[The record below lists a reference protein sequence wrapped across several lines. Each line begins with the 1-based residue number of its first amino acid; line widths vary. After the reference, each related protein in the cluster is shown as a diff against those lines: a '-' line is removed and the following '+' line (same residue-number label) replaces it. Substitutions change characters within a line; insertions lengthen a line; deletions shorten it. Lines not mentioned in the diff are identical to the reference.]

1 MTNWCNRRQTTCN
14 GAQRNTALPA
24 FAGVEDAATVRD
36 VRNGKAAGV
45 ASIIPIDPNLSALQ
59 SPILLL
65 RQVRDV
71 MLQQADDAQ
80 ARLDQLTTTIA
91 KALHADVCSIYLA
104 RPGDILELFASTGLK
119 QSSVH
124 VTRLRVG
131 EGLVGEV
138 ASTGLA
144 LNLAEPQNHPKF
156 AYRPET
162 GEELYHS
169 FVGVPL
175 LHSHKT
181 IGVLVIQSKTSRSFS
196 DELVEILHAVALVIS
211 ELVVGNRVI
220 DLFEITGGE
229 HPMLQSQQLSGQ
241 TLAGGIAKAP
251 IVLHRP
257 KITIET
263 LVSESPEEEETRL
276 HNALHSLQQS
286 VDDMITSAGLEE
298 GSTTRDILETYRLFS
313 QDRGWIDRIIEA
325 IHTGLTAE
333 AAVRKVQEEMHA
345 RLSQITSAYIQ
356 ERVHDLEDLSERLL
370 YHLSGINPTAAQGEL
385 PDAFILVATSLGP
398 AELLEY
404 DAAKLKGIII
414 EDGSPTS
421 HVAIIA
427 RMLDIPM
434 VGRVDNLLNHMQRGD
449 LAIVQGDQGIVYI
462 RPPEDVEQAID
473 AEIEARARHAATYAA
488 TRHHEPVSRDG
499 QRISL
504 NLNLGLFVHADHL
517 SPPDVDGIGLFRTEL
532 PYMASRDLPSV
543 ESQQKIYRD
552 ALEKARG
559 KKVIFRAFDIG
570 GDKQVP
576 YIQTGDEEN
585 PAMGWRAT
593 RIGLDRPVILRQQF
607 RALVRAA
614 AGEHLYVMFPFIAE
628 IAEFDA
634 VKALLVKEI
643 DRASEDGITPPTA
656 ISTGTMLEVP
666 SLLFQLP
673 ELCERVD
680 FISIGSN
687 DLLQFLFAC
696 DRGSARVGSRY
707 DPLNPAVMRMVQ
719 QIARTADEY
728 KVELGF
734 CGDMAHRPVDAMA
747 LIACG
752 IRSLSMPP
760 ASIGPVKAM
769 LRSVDIRELRHFLDY
784 ACTEPHHSIR
794 QQLERFVRDH
804 GAED

>member
-1 MTNWCNRRQTTCN
+1 M
-14 GAQRNTALPA
+14 
-24 FAGVEDAATVRD
+24 
-36 VRNGKAAGV
+36 

-71 MLQQADDAQ
+71 MLQQKLGPQ
-80 ARLDQLTTTIA
+80 PRLDLLTKTIA
-91 KALHADVCSIYLA
+91 EAVHADVCSIYLA
-104 RPGDILELFASTGLK
+104 RPGDILELFASHGLK

-138 ASTGLA
+138 ASTGID

-181 IGVLVIQSKTSRSFS
+181 IGVLVIQSKVSRGFS
-196 DELVEILHAVALVIS
+196 DDLVEILHAVALVIS
-211 ELVVGNRVI
+211 ELVVGNKMV
-220 DLFEITGGE
+220 DLYEITGGE

-241 TLAGGIAKAP
+241 TLSGGIAKAP
-251 IVLHRP
+251 IILHRP
-257 KITIET
+257 KIEITQ
-263 LVSESPEEEETRL
+263 LVSDSPEEEEKRL
-276 HNALHSLQQS
+276 HNALNSLQQS

-298 GSTTRDILETYRLFS
+298 GTAYREILETYRLFS

-370 YHLSGINPTAAQGEL
+370 YHLAGINPSAAQGDL
-385 PDAFILVATSLGP
+385 PDAFILVASSLGP

-404 DAAKLKGIII
+404 DAAKLKGVII
-414 EDGSPTS
+414 EEGSAVA

-427 RMLDIPM
+427 RMMDIPM
-434 VGRVDNLLNHMQRGD
+434 VGRVENILNHVSKGD
-449 LAIVQGDQGIVYI
+449 LAILQGDQGLVYV
-462 RPPEDVEQAID
+462 RPPEDVEAAAD
-473 AEIEARARHAATYAA
+473 FEIAARERYAASYAA
-488 TRHHEPVSRDG
+488 TRHLEPVTKDG
-499 QRISL
+499 TRISL
-504 NLNLGLFVHADHL
+504 NLNLGLFVHVDHL
-517 SPPDVDGIGLFRTEL
+517 SPPDVDGVGLFRTEL
-532 PYMASRDLPSV
+532 PYMASRELPSV
-543 ESQQKIYRD
+543 EDQQKIYRD
-552 ALEKARG
+552 AIEKAKG
-559 KKVIFRAFDIG
+559 KPVIFRTFDIG
-570 GDKQVP
+570 GDKQVS

-593 RIGLDRPVILRQQF
+593 RIALDRPVILRQQL
-607 RALVRAA
+607 RALIRAA
-614 AGEHLYVMFPFIAE
+614 AGEGLHVMFPFIAE
-628 IAEFDA
+628 VAEYDA
-634 VKALLVKEI
+634 VRALLTKEL
-643 DRASEDGITPPTA
+643 DRAREDGIMPPSYMKVGA
-656 ISTGTMLEVP
+656 MLEIP

-673 ELCERVD
+673 ELFERVD

-696 DRGSARVGSRY
+696 DRGSTKVGGRY
-707 DPLNPAVMRMVQ
+707 DPLNPIVMRAVQ
-719 QIARTADEY
+719 RITARAAEY
-728 KVELGF
+728 GVDVGF
-734 CGDMAHRPVDAMA
+734 CGDMATRPLDAMA

-752 IRSLSMPP
+752 VRSLSMPP
-760 ASIGPVKAM
+760 AAIGPVKAM
-769 LRSVDIRELRHFLDY
+769 LRSVSLKELRYFVDY
-784 ACTEPHHSIR
+784 VCTEPHHSIR
-794 QQLERFVRDH
+794 LQLERFARDH
-804 GAED
+804 GVVV

>member
-1 MTNWCNRRQTTCN
+1 M
-14 GAQRNTALPA
+14 
-24 FAGVEDAATVRD
+24 
-36 VRNGKAAGV
+36 

-59 SPILLL
+59 APILLL

-71 MLQQADDAQ
+71 MSQQAESTQ
-80 ARLDQLTTTIA
+80 SRLDLLTRTIA
-91 KALHADVCSIYLA
+91 EALKAEVCSIYLA
-104 RPGDILELFASTGLK
+104 RPGDILELFASHGLK

-138 ASTGLA
+138 AAMGHY

-181 IGVLVIQSKTSRSFS
+181 LGVLVIQAKTSRTFS
-196 DELVEILHAVALVIS
+196 EELVEILHAVALVIS
-211 ELVVGNRVI
+211 ELVVGSRIV

-229 HPMLQSQQLSGQ
+229 HPMLQSLSMAGH
-241 TLAGGIAKAP
+241 TLSGGIAKAP
-251 IVLHRP
+251 MVLHRP
-257 KITIET
+257 KIDITH
-263 LVSESPEEEETRL
+263 LVSDSPEEEEKRL
-276 HNALHSLQQS
+276 HGALMSLQQS
-286 VDDMITSAGLEE
+286 VDDMITSSGLAE
-298 GSTTRDILETYRLFS
+298 GTEYRDILESYRLFS
-313 QDRGWIDRIIEA
+313 QDRGWIDRITEA

-370 YHLSGINPTAAQGEL
+370 YHLAGINPTAAQGEL
-385 PDAFILVATSLGP
+385 PDRFILVASSLGP

-404 DAAKLKGIII
+404 DATKLKGVII
-414 EDGSPTS
+414 EEGSTTS

-434 VGRVDNLLNHMQRGD
+434 VGRVDNILNHVQRGD
-449 LAIVQGDQGIVYI
+449 LAIVQGDQGLVYL
-462 RPPEDVEQAID
+462 RPPEDIEAAID
-473 AEIEARARHAATYAA
+473 FEIAARERYAATYAA
-488 TRHHEPVSRDG
+488 TRHLEPVTQDG
-499 QRISL
+499 IRISL

-517 SPPDVDGIGLFRTEL
+517 SPPDVDGVGLFRTEL
-532 PYMASRDLPSV
+532 PYMASRELPTV
-543 ESQQKIYRD
+543 EDQQKIYRD
-552 ALEKARG
+552 ALEKAKG

-576 YIQTGDEEN
+576 YIHTGDEEN

-593 RIGLDRPVILRQQF
+593 RIGLDRPAILLQQF
-607 RALVRAA
+607 RAMIRAA
-614 AGEHLYVMFPFIAE
+614 AGETLYVMFPFIAE
-628 IAEFDA
+628 VSEFDA
-634 VKALLVKEI
+634 VKALFVKEL
-643 DRASEDGITPPTA
+643 DRARTDGITPPKEVK
-656 ISTGTMLEVP
+656 TGTMLEIP

-696 DRGSARVGSRY
+696 DRGSTKVGSRY
-707 DPLNPAVMRMVQ
+707 DPLNPIVMRAVQ
-719 QIARTADEY
+719 SIAKTAAEY

-734 CGDMAHRPVDAMA
+734 CGDMATRPIDAMA

-752 IRSLSMPP
+752 IRALSMPP
-760 ASIGPVKAM
+760 AAVGPVKEM
-769 LRSVDIRELRHFLDY
+769 VRSVHLQDLRYFLDY
-784 ACTEPHHSIR
+784 VCAEPHHSIR
-794 QQLERFVRDH
+794 LQLERFARDH
-804 GAED
+804 GVDV